1 MKPGKYFTTLP
12 LLFAGLLLL
21 AACGNSTSEKIT
33 APSTTANTA
42 EAKKTQGQFPFYKD
56 IAIRPGVNFEV
67 VSWGKGA
74 DSVGGYLILLSDT
87 LRNNYKSFSN
97 ERKGIIT
104 DAWNMDLDNDGNPEI
119 YIELLSKKNVLDLN
133 VYEYAGGEFRKINF
147 PPLSASM
154 KKNYAGGDK
163 FIIKNGDLFRSF
175 PVKDDKDTT
184 NKSGTVK
191 MLQYRLNGNSFSTN
205 EIKE

>member
-1 MKPGKYFTTLP
+1 MKPGKYFLKLP

-21 AACGNSTSEKIT
+21 AACGDSASDKVT
-33 APSTTANTA
+33 APSNTANLS
-42 EAKKTQGQFPFYKD
+42 EAKKGQGQFPFYKD

-67 VSWGKGA
+67 VSWGKGV

-133 VYEYAGGEFRKINF
+133 VYEYAGGEFRKISF
-147 PPLSASM
+147 PPLSSSI
-154 KKNYAGGDK
+154 KKNYVGGDK
-163 FIIKNGDLFRSF
+163 FIIKDGNLFRSV
-175 PVKDDKDTT
+175 PVQDDKDTT
-184 NKSGTVK
+184 NKAGSAK
-191 MLQYRLNGNSFSTN
+191 MLQYRLNGNSFSTI
-205 EIKE
+205 ELKE

>member
-1 MKPGKYFTTLP
+1 MMNLGKYFIKLP

-21 AACGNSTSEKIT
+21 ASCGDTASEKIAADKSAQT
-33 APSTTANTA
+33 DV
-42 EAKKTQGQFPFYKD
+42 KKPAGQFPFYKD
-56 IAIRPGVNFEV
+56 IAIRPGINFEV
-67 VSWGKGA
+67 VSWGKGV

-104 DAWNMDLDNDGNPEI
+104 DAWNMDLDNDGNPEL

-133 VYEYAGGEFRKINF
+133 VYEYAGGEFRKISF
-147 PPLSASM
+147 PPLSSSM
-154 KKNYAGGDK
+154 KKSYQGGDK

-175 PVKDDKDTT
+175 PMVNPKDTT
-184 NKSGTVK
+184 IKAGAIK

>member
-1 MKPGKYFTTLP
+1 MKPGKIFLKLP

-21 AACGNSTSEKIT
+21 ASCGDGASNKMNAQSTAQKPSEQ
-33 APSTTANTA
+33 
-42 EAKKTQGQFPFYKD
+42 KKDQFPFYKD
-56 IAIRPGVNFEV
+56 IAIRPGINFEV
-67 VSWGKGA
+67 VSWGKGV
-74 DSVGGYLILLSDT
+74 DSVGGYLILMSDT
-87 LRNNYKSFSN
+87 LKNNYKSLSN

-147 PPLSASM
+147 PPLSASI
-154 KKNYAGGDK
+154 KKNYIGGDK
-163 FIIKNGDLFRSF
+163 FIIKNGDLFRSIT
-175 PVKDDKDTT
+175 VLDDKDTA
-184 NKSGTVK
+184 NKAGKVK

-205 EIKE
+205 ELKE

>member
-1 MKPGKYFTTLP
+1 MKPGKYFLKLP

-21 AACGNSTSEKIT
+21 AACGENTPGKIT
-33 APSTTANTA
+33 TASTTTEAST
-42 EAKKTQGQFPFYKD
+42 AKKGQFPFYKD

-67 VSWGKGA
+67 VSWGKGV

-97 ERKGIIT
+97 ERKGVIT

-147 PPLSASM
+147 PPLSNSI
-154 KKNYAGGDK
+154 KKNYAGGEK
-163 FIIKNGDLFRSF
+163 FIIKNGDLFRSV
-175 PVKDDKDTT
+175 PVLDDKDTT
-184 NKSGTVK
+184 NKTPKVK
-191 MLQYRLNGNSFSTN
+191 MLQYRLNGNSFSTI
-205 EIKE
+205 ELKE

>member
-1 MKPGKYFTTLP
+1 MKPGKYFLKLP

-21 AACGNSTSEKIT
+21 AACGDNASEKM
-33 APSTTANTA
+33 ASPSTTTDPSD
-42 EAKKTQGQFPFYKD
+42 AKKGQFPFYKD

-67 VSWGKGA
+67 VSWGKGV

-97 ERKGIIT
+97 ERKGVIT

-133 VYEYAGGEFRKINF
+133 VYEYAGGEFRKISF
-147 PPLSASM
+147 PPLSASI

-163 FIIKNGDLFRSF
+163 FIIKNGDLFRSV
-175 PVKDDKDTT
+175 PVLDDKDTT
-184 NKSGTVK
+184 NKAGKVK
-191 MLQYRLNGNSFSTN
+191 MLQYRLNGNSFSTI
-205 EIKE
+205 ELKE